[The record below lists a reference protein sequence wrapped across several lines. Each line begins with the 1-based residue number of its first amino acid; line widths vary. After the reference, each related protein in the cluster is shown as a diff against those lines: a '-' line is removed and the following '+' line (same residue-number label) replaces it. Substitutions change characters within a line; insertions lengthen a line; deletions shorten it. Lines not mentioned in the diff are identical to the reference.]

1 MASEA
6 DRLTLATGMAPLPL
20 PRELCYKRPRF
31 MRPVGM
37 IYVFKV
43 GVLDLLQLRSG
54 MMSVLS
60 FDLDV
65 DPLGGTKGFH
75 DKCSGN
81 WCAMG

>member
-1 MASEA
+1 
-6 DRLTLATGMAPLPL
+6 
-20 PRELCYKRPRF
+20 

-37 IYVFKV
+37 IYGFKL

-65 DPLGGTKGFH
+65 DPFGGTKGFH

>member
-1 MASEA
+1 
-6 DRLTLATGMAPLPL
+6 
-20 PRELCYKRPRF
+20 
-31 MRPVGM
+31 
-37 IYVFKV
+37 
-43 GVLDLLQLRSG
+43 LQLRSG

-60 FDLDV
+60 FDLDG